1 MIDEFYKIGAMDEDE
16 SRTVA
21 LNEAFYR
28 LLKDR
33 GQFYLLGPN
42 IQKIPEGLEDAY
54 RCFFYPTRFST
65 VAVDTIRADGSGK
78 ELPRLMSVLKS
89 LDEPTLV
96 YCSSPARVNEVA
108 RAMISEG
115 IGVESPMMDD
125 ASAWVARQYHPD
137 WVFGTAL
144 KRGIGIHHGRLP
156 RSLSQFV
163 VRAFNEEQ
171 IRFLICTSTLIEG
184 VNTKAK
190 NVLIWDNTIGG
201 KNRPLDFFT
210 FNNIKGR
217 SGRMFQHFVGRVFL
231 FEEPPQEQ
239 LPFVDFPLFTQA
251 PATPDTLLIQLEQDD
266 LTQRS
271 KERVKKYAEQ
281 TVLPIDVLKAN
292 HSLSLDGQ
300 IALAKH
306 IQAKAD
312 SLWPKLAWRGFPE
325 KYDQLKV
332 SCELIWD
339 YLVESSRRQGVFSG
353 SQLAFKT
360 WQLYQTTN
368 TAKRV
373 LAELVPSKYAA
384 KTPDEAVE
392 RVLQFERNWA
402 GFELPRLLRAL
413 SSIQQHVLSERGL
426 PAGDYSAFAAQAESL
441 FRAPVVAALDE
452 YGIPLQLGERLQN
465 LLRTK
470 DDLDVALAAIKS
482 FDVSRLRLGAF
493 EAELLADA
501 QRAL

>member
-1 MIDEFYKIGAMDEDE
+1 
-16 SRTVA
+16 
-21 LNEAFYR
+21 
-28 LLKDR
+28 
-33 GQFYLLGPN
+33 
-42 IQKIPEGLEDAY
+42 
-54 RCFFYPTRFST
+54 
-65 VAVDTIRADGSGK
+65 
-78 ELPRLMSVLKS
+78 
-89 LDEPTLV
+89 
-96 YCSSPARVNEVA
+96 
-108 RAMISEG
+108 
-115 IGVESPMMDD
+115 
-125 ASAWVARQYHPD
+125 
-137 WVFGTAL
+137 
-144 KRGIGIHHGRLP
+144 
-156 RSLSQFV
+156 
-163 VRAFNEEQ
+163 
-171 IRFLICTSTLIEG
+171 
-184 VNTKAK
+184 
-190 NVLIWDNTIGG
+190 
-201 KNRPLDFFT
+201 
-210 FNNIKGR
+210 
-217 SGRMFQHFVGRVFL
+217 MFQHFVGRVFL

-281 TVLPIDVLKAN
+281 IVLPIDVLKAN

-373 LAELVPSKYAA
+373 LAELVPSNYAA